1 MKGAINMKINKNYIE
16 LAMISYFKEPDLV
29 KCYEKLAEIIKISV
43 RSLQNLLNSKH
54 INFKLLA
61 NVAKVLDLDSK
72 QILVRK
78 KGGIRYDER

>member
-1 MKGAINMKINKNYIE
+1 MKINKNYIE

-61 NVAKVLDLDSK
+61 NVAKVLDLDLK

>member
-72 QILVRK
+72 QILIRK